1 MKKSFFKMQGL
12 TVCRHNS
19 QKSGGGTASIRI
31 DQGKSIQTVIM
42 GVYIVL
48 RTLKKTREISFTE
61 VTLCIQNK
69 IV

>member
-1 MKKSFFKMQGL
+1 MQGL